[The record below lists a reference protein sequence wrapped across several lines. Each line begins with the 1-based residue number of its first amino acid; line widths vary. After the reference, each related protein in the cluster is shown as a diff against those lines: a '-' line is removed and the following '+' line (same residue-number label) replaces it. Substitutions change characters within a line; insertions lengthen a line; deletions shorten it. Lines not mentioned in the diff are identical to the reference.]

1 MKKVLVLFVMIGSV
15 LTSCKKDHVCSCEV
29 FGTTNS
35 IIIQDATLSEAED
48 VCAIESDGIEEFG
61 GSCQLD

>member
-15 LTSCKKDHVCSCEV
+15 LTSCKRDHVCSCEV
-29 FGTTNS
+29 LGTTDS
-35 IIIQDATLSEAED
+35 FIIADATLSEAEEA
-48 VCAIESDGIEEFG
+48 CAVQNDGIEEFG